1 MSDPRVAVVIPAR
14 YAATRF
20 PGKLLAPLL
29 GRPLIAHVIARARA
43 ATLPARVIVATDD
56 ERIAVAAVAEGAEVR
71 MTSPELASGTDRVA
85 AVARTLDAE
94 VLVNLQGDEPCVP
107 PAAIDRCAAPLIAD
121 KAVDM
126 ATLAHIVDAEAALD
140 PNAVKVV
147 TDRRSNALYFSRH
160 PIPYIRDRAGDQA
173 STPPVH
179 LRHIGIYAYRR
190 DVLIS
195 LARLAPT
202 PLEIAER
209 LEQLR
214 ALEHGIRIRVE
225 VVDWAAQGVEV
236 PADLERAE
244 ALLRQLGGEL
254 TCGGK
259 HSTGQGHP

>member
-1 MSDPRVAVVIPAR
+1 MSDPRVALVIPAR

-20 PGKLLAPLL
+20 PGKILAPLL

-43 ATLPARVIVATDD
+43 ASLPARVIVATDD
-56 ERIAVAAVAEGAEVR
+56 ERIAAAAAHAGAEVR
-71 MTSPELASGTDRVA
+71 MTSPDLPSGTDRVA
-85 AVARTLDAE
+85 RVASALDAE
-94 VLVNLQGDEPCVP
+94 ILVNLQGDEPCVP
-107 PAAIDRCAAPLIAD
+107 PAAIDRCAAPLLAD
-121 KAVDM
+121 KTVDM

-173 STPPVH
+173 STPPAH

-190 DVLIS
+190 EVLLS
-195 LARLAPT
+195 LARMPPT
-202 PLEIAER
+202 PLELAER

-225 VVDWAAQGVEV
+225 VVNWAAQGVDTPE
-236 PADLERAE
+236 DLGRAE
-244 ALLRQLGGEL
+244 ALLRKLGGE
-254 TCGGK
+254 
-259 HSTGQGHP
+259 

>member
-29 GRPLIAHVIARARA
+29 GRPLIAHAIARARA
-43 ATLPARVIVATDD
+43 AALPSRVIVATDD
-56 ERIAVAAVAEGAEVR
+56 ERIAAVAAAAGAEVR
-71 MTSPELASGTDRVA
+71 MTSPDLPSGTDRVA
-85 AVARTLDAE
+85 QVASALDTAE
-94 VLVNLQGDEPCVP
+94 ILVNLQGDEPCVP
-107 PAAIDRCAAPLIAD
+107 PVAIDRCAAPLIAD
-121 KAVDM
+121 KTVDM

-160 PIPYIRDRAGDQA
+160 PIPYIRERTGDPA

-190 DVLIS
+190 DALLS
-195 LARLAPT
+195 LARMAPT
-202 PLEIAER
+202 PLELAER

-214 ALEHGIRIRVE
+214 ALENGIRIRVE
-225 VVDWAAQGVEV
+225 VVDWAAQGVDV

-244 ALLRQLGGEL
+244 ALLRTSGG
-254 TCGGK
+254 G
-259 HSTGQGHP
+259 